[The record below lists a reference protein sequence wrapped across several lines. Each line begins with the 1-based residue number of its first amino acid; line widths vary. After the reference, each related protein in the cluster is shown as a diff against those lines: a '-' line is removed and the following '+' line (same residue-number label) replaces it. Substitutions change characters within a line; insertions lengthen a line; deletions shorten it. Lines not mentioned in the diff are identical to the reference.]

1 MTASLDSSKSCRLI
15 ATDHQGI
22 ICPDQ
27 APDPED
33 EGGSFTPLQSE
44 KQSHR
49 IEQLST
55 VDEEESL
62 DDFEVCFWR
71 PLNPILKRIWL

>member
-1 MTASLDSSKSCRLI
+1 MTAFEDSSNSCTLVAR
-15 ATDHQGI
+15 DHQGVI
-22 ICPDQ
+22 SPDQ

-44 KQSHR
+44 KQSQG
-49 IEQLST
+49 IAQLST

-62 DDFEVCFWR
+62 DDLEVCF
-71 PLNPILKRIWL
+71 